1 MAQPFKRALG
11 LFDAI
16 MIVIGGIIGAGI
28 FINPYIVAQRLD
40 SSGLVIGAWLAGA
53 AIALIGALAYA
64 ELGAMFP
71 SAGGQ
76 YVYLRDAY
84 HPLVAFLYGWALLF
98 MIESGAMAAVAM
110 TFAEYA
116 VRLVSDQPQASAL
129 IGAGGVRAV
138 AIGAIVF
145 LSIIN
150 YLGVIPGSRL
160 LNVFVVLKVA
170 ALAVLIASG
179 LFFSGVLDAAQEVA
193 APGLGRHAHRVWR
206 GADSDRVRLRRLAE
220 RELRRRGDSR
230 SAPHPADL
238 PAASAPPSSPLVYV
252 TINVAYLQALGLGG
266 LAATT
271 TPASDAARL
280 LFGAAGDRFVTAAIA
295 ISTFGFLNLCVLAPT
310 RVYYAMAADGA
321 FFPQVAK
328 VHPKYQTPSLA
339 IVLQSTWAIA
349 LTLTGTY
356 GQLLDYVVFADWI
369 FFGLTVASVFVFRF
383 TRPDAPRPFKTWGY
397 PVTPALFVLA
407 AIGIV
412 ASVIRVSPVQS
423 AIGAALMLAGIPAF
437 YYWKQA
443 SAGGSDCAKRDSP
456 THRSRSRRHASPL
469 PTCAGPRFAR
479 ASPTILPRA
488 ACSTSPPKNCW
499 ATSPRRMP
507 SRLAAPTTRATCRCA
522 RPSARATA

>member
-1 MAQPFKRALG
+1 VAQPFKRALG
-11 LFDAI
+11 LFDAL

-28 FINPYIVAQRLD
+28 FINPYLVAQRLD
-40 SSGLVIGAWLAGA
+40 SPALVTGAWLAGA

-84 HPLVAFLYGWALLF
+84 HPVVAFLYGWALLF
-98 MIESGAMAAVAM
+98 MIESGAMAAVGM

-116 VRLVSDQPQASAL
+116 VRLVTGQPQASAL

-138 AIGAIVF
+138 AIAAIVF

-150 YLGVIPGSRL
+150 YRGVIPGSRL
-160 LNVFVVLKVA
+160 LNLFVVLKVA

-179 LFFSGVLDAAQEVA
+179 LFYSGALDAAQQVA
-193 APGLGRHAHRVWR
+193 APGSSSTMTAFGAALIPIVFAYGGWQNANYVAEEIRDPKRILPIGLLLGTAIV
-206 GADSDRVRLRRLAE
+206 A
-220 RELRRRGDSR
+220 
-230 SAPHPADL
+230 
-238 PAASAPPSSPLVYV
+238 LVYV

-321 FFPQVAK
+321 FFPQVARL
-328 VHPKYQTPSLA
+328 HPKYQTPSLA
-339 IVLQSTWAIA
+339 IILQSTWAIA

-369 FFGLTVASVFVFRF
+369 FFGLTVASVVIFRR
-383 TRPDAPRPFKTWGY
+383 TRPDAPRPFRTWGY

-407 AIGIV
+407 AIAIV

-423 AIGAALMLAGIPAF
+423 AMGAALMLAGIPAF
-437 YYWKQA
+437 YYWQQA
-443 SAGGSDCAKRDSP
+443 SDS
-456 THRSRSRRHASPL
+456 RL
-469 PTCAGPRFAR
+469 PTPG
-479 ASPTILPRA
+479 
-488 ACSTSPPKNCW
+488 
-499 ATSPRRMP
+499 
-507 SRLAAPTTRATCRCA
+507 SRE
-522 RPSARATA
+522 